1 MNRNEGIDLLRIL
14 AMCMVVMLHTLT
26 ASGILAEEATSIYYK
41 SGWFVEII
49 AFCAVNCYGLISGY
63 VAGDN
68 INSLR
73 KLKKTWFLALF
84 YSVSLT
90 LVYFAVV
97 KTFAIKSLIKAFFP
111 VIFDQWWYFTAFF
124 CMSLFA
130 PYINKVF
137 SDIEEKDCR
146 RIFWAIILIFTV
158 FSYRNTRMV
167 VSAYSVLWIICL
179 YVLGKCIK
187 KGNIF
192 KHEGKLLWLV
202 LYGVLVCLTWFI
214 KIYAPS
220 INIVTYTSPT
230 ILFCGIS
237 LLLAFKGIKLPNKFK
252 NIVTGPL
259 AQTNFSIYLIHAHP
273 LMWIIISQVILAI
286 ATMLKQGSI
295 IVFWLGIIGIVISI
309 CLLAS
314 IIDYCRIY
322 ILKVIKGR

>member
-26 ASGILAEEATSIYYK
+26 ASGVLAEDVSSIYYK
-41 SGWFVEII
+41 SGWFFEVM

-63 VAGDN
+63 VAGDKV
-68 INSLR
+68 NSLQ
-73 KLKKTWFLALF
+73 KLKKTWLLALF

-90 LVYFAVV
+90 FVYFALT
-97 KTFAIKSLIKAFFP
+97 KTFEIKALIKACFP

-137 SDIEEKDCR
+137 SDMEEKDCK
-146 RIFWAIILIFTV
+146 RIFWAIVLIFTV
-158 FSYRNTRMV
+158 FSIRNTRMV
-167 VSAYSVLWIICL
+167 VSGYSVLWIVCL
-179 YVLGKCIK
+179 YVMGKCLK

-192 KHEGKLLWLV
+192 KYQGKVLWLA
-202 LYGVLVCLTWFI
+202 LYGALVALTWFA
-214 KIYAPS
+214 KINVSS
-220 INIVTYTSPT
+220 INLVTYTSPT

-237 LLLAFKGIKLPNKFK
+237 LLMAFRGIKLPNRIK
-252 NIVTGPL
+252 NIVIGPA

-273 LMWIIISQVILAI
+273 LMWIVISQVILTMT
-286 ATMLKQGSI
+286 TMLKNESL
-295 IVFWLGIIGIVISI
+295 IVFWLGIFGIVVSI

-322 ILKVIKGR
+322 ILKIIKGR